1 MMTLDSRPRVGRCPR
16 TNPRCQLRAQVR
28 KRLRVQVRPSSP
40 LSALLRNDKDCFAPN
55 SQSFL
60 AKLDSIAA
68 RCNYADY
75 FEKHV
80 TYPPKGVLPL
90 PGKSTEADRGCDV
103 WDTIFDAALAV
114 NPAFNIYR
122 IFDTV
127 RTISPPSSPSLVLTK
142 SLIVLIFPADAFPPF

>member
-1 MMTLDSRPRVGRCPR
+1 MSKNRF
-16 TNPRCQLRAQVR
+16 
-28 KRLRVQVRPSSP
+28 P
-40 LSALLRNDKDCFAPN
+40 LSASCTSTKTSSRSSASFFSSFCTRVRDDNEGFAPN